1 LIQIAST
8 NKQKKYL
15 TRVMRKIYY
24 LIALAFLTLGLI
36 IFSTTAD
43 AGGPWNDQYCDV
55 EVTKIKVVNEK
66 GEVLENLTEEKVVC
80 NDGASDFLFNM
91 GIAENCEMYTWDMPV
106 GEVVITQRQVIC
118 KRMDQSGYEIVQ
130 GYHSI
135 D

>member
-1 LIQIAST
+1 
-8 NKQKKYL
+8 
-15 TRVMRKIYY
+15 MRKIYY

-55 EVTKIKVVNEK
+55 EITTIKVVDSQGTVIEEK
-66 GEVLENLTEEKVVC
+66 TEEKVTC
-80 NDGASDFLFNM
+80 NDGAKDFLHGM
-91 GIAENCEMYTWDMPV
+91 GIADSCQIFTWMMPLQGTV
-106 GEVVITQRQVIC
+106 IRQRDIACHKMNGE
-118 KRMDQSGYEIVQ
+118 YEIVQ